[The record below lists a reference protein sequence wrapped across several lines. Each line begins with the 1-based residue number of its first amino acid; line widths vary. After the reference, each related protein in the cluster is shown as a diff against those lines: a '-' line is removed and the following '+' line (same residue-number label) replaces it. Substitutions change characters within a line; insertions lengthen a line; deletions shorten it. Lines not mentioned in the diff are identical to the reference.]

1 MNASA
6 GAAVIIGHL
15 GGEKFLAGLGARDL
29 VVDGTHFSFTL
40 VHDNPRG
47 IHSVTISI
55 EPHGGFRVV
64 CYGRI
69 PPGSF
74 RAPILATESVAI
86 PESLAAVLGKLT
98 GIDALRHR
106 HL

>member
-6 GAAVIIGHL
+6 GAALIMGHL
-15 GGEKFLAGLGARDL
+15 SGEKFLAGLGARDFA
-29 VVDGTHFSFTL
+29 VDDTHFSFTL
-40 VHDNPRG
+40 VHDNPKG

-55 EPHGGFRVV
+55 EPHGSFRVV

-69 PPGSF
+69 APGSF
-74 RAPILATESVAI
+74 HAPILATESVAI